1 MSIKTKK
8 ALLNV
13 FKWAVL
19 LMIMFFLLFPI
30 YWVVLTSFKTNMESY
45 LYPPTFLPKVPTL
58 EGFINLF
65 TNYPE
70 FFIYYKNNII
80 VSALSTILV
89 CMVAL
94 FSGYALSRVRIN
106 WNKYV
111 IAFLLFSQMFPVV
124 SRLISLYGLL
134 RDWGLLNTTAGLVLS
149 ITAGQLP
156 FSITLMASF
165 FDAVPRD
172 LEEAAFIDGAS
183 RFKTMFQVVMPL
195 VIPGL
200 LAVGIYS
207 FLVAWDDYLYAS
219 TLIQND
225 ALRTLSTGVTLRYLG
240 ELSYDWSLVNSISV
254 VGTLPMVFVFFFFQK
269 YMIKGLTAGAV
280 KGLWTSRTFYS
291 C

>member
-1 MSIKTKK
+1 MSLKTKK
-8 ALLNV
+8 TAMNV
-13 FKWAVL
+13 LKWVVL
-19 LMIMFFLLFPI
+19 LAIMFYLLFPI
-30 YWVVLTSFKTNMESY
+30 YWVVLTAFKTNMESY
-45 LYPPTFLPKVPTL
+45 LYPPTFIPKEPTL
-58 EGFINLF
+58 QGFINLF

-70 FFIYYKNNII
+70 FFIYYKNNIL
-80 VSALSTILV
+80 VSALSTITV
-89 CMVAL
+89 CFVAL

-134 RDWGLLNTTAGLVLS
+134 REWGLLNTISGLVLS

-165 FDAVPRD
+165 FDAVPKD

-183 RFKTMFQVVMPL
+183 RFKTMFKVVIPL

-280 KGLWTSRTFYS
+280 KG
-291 C
+291 

>member
-1 MSIKTKK
+1 MNLKTRKTIT
-8 ALLNV
+8 NV
-13 FKWAVL
+13 FKWVIL
-19 LMIMFFLLFPI
+19 LAIMFYLLFPI

-45 LYPPTFLPKVPTL
+45 LYPPTFIPKEPTL
-58 EGFINLF
+58 QGFINLF

-70 FFIYYKNNII
+70 FFVYYKNNIM
-80 VSALSTILV
+80 VSALSTVTV
-89 CMVAL
+89 CFVAL

-134 RDWGLLNTTAGLVLS
+134 REWGLLNTISGLVLS

-165 FDAVPRD
+165 FDAVPKD
-172 LEEAAFIDGAS
+172 LEEAAFIDGAN
-183 RFKTMFQVVMPL
+183 RFKTMFKVVIPL

-269 YMIKGLTAGAV
+269 YMVKGLTAGAV
-280 KGLWTSRTFYS
+280 KG
-291 C
+291 

>member
-8 ALLNV
+8 TLLNV

-19 LMIMFFLLFPI
+19 ILIMFFLLFPI

-45 LYPPTFLPKVPTL
+45 QYPPTFIPEAPTL
-58 EGFINLF
+58 NGFINLF

-70 FFIYYKNNII
+70 FFVYYKNNIV
-80 VSALSTILV
+80 VSALSTVMV
-89 CMVAL
+89 CFVAL
-94 FSGYALSRVRIN
+94 FSGYALSRIRIN

-134 RDWGLLNTTAGLVLS
+134 RNWGLLNTITGLVLS

-165 FDAVPRD
+165 FDSVPKD
-172 LEEAAFIDGAS
+172 LEEAAYIDGAS
-183 RFKTMFQVVMPL
+183 RFKTMFKVVIPL

-240 ELSYDWSLVNSISV
+240 EPSYDWSLVNSISV
-254 VGTLPMVFVFFFFQK
+254 VGTLPMVFLFFFFQK

-280 KGLWTSRTFYS
+280 TG
-291 C
+291 

>member
-45 LYPPTFLPKVPTL
+45 LYPPTFLPKAPTL

-280 KGLWTSRTFYS
+280 KG
-291 C
+291 

>member
-1 MSIKTKK
+1 MNLKTRKTIT
-8 ALLNV
+8 NV
-13 FKWAVL
+13 FKWVIL
-19 LMIMFFLLFPI
+19 LAIMFYLLFPI
-30 YWVVLTSFKTNMESY
+30 YWVVLTAFKTNMESY
-45 LYPPTFLPKVPTL
+45 LYPPTFIPKEPTL
-58 EGFINLF
+58 QGFINLF

-70 FFIYYKNNII
+70 FFVYYKNNIM
-80 VSALSTILV
+80 VSALSTVTV
-89 CMVAL
+89 CFVAL

-134 RDWGLLNTTAGLVLS
+134 REWGMLNTISGLVLS

-156 FSITLMASF
+156 FSITLMASL
-165 FDAVPRD
+165 FDAVPKE
-172 LEEAAFIDGAS
+172 LEEAAFIDGAN
-183 RFKTMFQVVMPL
+183 RFKTMFKVVIPL
-195 VIPGL
+195 VVPGL

-269 YMIKGLTAGAV
+269 YMVKGLTAGAV
-280 KGLWTSRTFYS
+280 KG
-291 C
+291 

>member
-8 ALLNV
+8 TLLNV

-19 LMIMFFLLFPI
+19 ILIMFFLLFPI

-45 LYPPTFLPKVPTL
+45 QYPPTFIPEAPTL
-58 EGFINLF
+58 DGFINLF

-70 FFIYYKNNII
+70 FFVYYKNNIV
-80 VSALSTILV
+80 VSALSTAMV
-89 CMVAL
+89 CFVAL
-94 FSGYALSRVRIN
+94 FSGYALSRIRIN

-134 RDWGLLNTTAGLVLS
+134 RNWGLLNTITGLVLS

-165 FDAVPRD
+165 FDSVPKD
-172 LEEAAFIDGAS
+172 LEEAAYIDGAS
-183 RFKTMFQVVMPL
+183 RFKTMFKVVIPL

-254 VGTLPMVFVFFFFQK
+254 VGTLPMVFLFFFFQK

-280 KGLWTSRTFYS
+280 KG
-291 C
+291 

>member
-1 MSIKTKK
+1 MNLKTRKTIT
-8 ALLNV
+8 NV
-13 FKWAVL
+13 FKWVIL
-19 LMIMFFLLFPI
+19 LAIMFYLLFPI

-45 LYPPTFLPKVPTL
+45 LYPPTFIPKEPTL
-58 EGFINLF
+58 QGFINLF

-70 FFIYYKNNII
+70 FFVYYKNNIM
-80 VSALSTILV
+80 VSALSTVTV
-89 CMVAL
+89 CFVAL

-134 RDWGLLNTTAGLVLS
+134 REWGLLNTISGLVLS

-165 FDAVPRD
+165 FDSVPKE
-172 LEEAAFIDGAS
+172 LEEAAYIDGAN
-183 RFKTMFQVVMPL
+183 RFKTMFKVVIPL
-195 VIPGL
+195 VVPGL

-269 YMIKGLTAGAV
+269 YMVKGLTAGAV
-280 KGLWTSRTFYS
+280 KG
-291 C
+291 

>member
-8 ALLNV
+8 TLLNV
-13 FKWAVL
+13 FKWVIL
-19 LMIMFFLLFPI
+19 ILIMFFLLFPI

-45 LYPPTFLPKVPTL
+45 QYPPTFIPEAPTL
-58 EGFINLF
+58 DGFINLF

-70 FFIYYKNNII
+70 FFVYYKNNIV
-80 VSALSTILV
+80 VSALSTVMV
-89 CMVAL
+89 CFVAL
-94 FSGYALSRVRIN
+94 FSGYSLSRIRIN

-134 RDWGLLNTTAGLVLS
+134 RNWGLLNTITGLVLS

-165 FDAVPRD
+165 FDSVPKD
-172 LEEAAFIDGAS
+172 LEEAAYIDGAS
-183 RFKTMFQVVMPL
+183 RFKTMFKVVIPL

-240 ELSYDWSLVNSISV
+240 ELSYDWSLVNSIAV
-254 VGTLPMVFVFFFFQK
+254 VGTLPMVFLFFFFQK

-280 KGLWTSRTFYS
+280 KG
-291 C
+291 

>member
-8 ALLNV
+8 TLLNV

-19 LMIMFFLLFPI
+19 ILIMFFLLFPI

-45 LYPPTFLPKVPTL
+45 QYPPTFIPEAPTL
-58 EGFINLF
+58 NGFINLF

-70 FFIYYKNNII
+70 FFVYYKNNIV
-80 VSALSTILV
+80 VSALSTAMV
-89 CMVAL
+89 CFVAL
-94 FSGYALSRVRIN
+94 FSGYALSRIRIN

-134 RDWGLLNTTAGLVLS
+134 RNWGLLNTITGLVLS

-165 FDAVPRD
+165 FDSVPKD
-172 LEEAAFIDGAS
+172 LEEAAYIDGAS
-183 RFKTMFQVVMPL
+183 RFKTMFKVVIPL

-254 VGTLPMVFVFFFFQK
+254 VGTLPMVFLFFFFQK

-280 KGLWTSRTFYS
+280 KG
-291 C
+291 

>member
-1 MSIKTKK
+1 MGGSIVSLKTKK
-8 ALLNV
+8 NAMNV
-13 FKWAVL
+13 LKWVVL
-19 LMIMFFLLFPI
+19 LAIMFYLLFPI

-45 LYPPTFLPKVPTL
+45 LYPPTFIPKEPTL
-58 EGFINLF
+58 QGFINLF

-70 FFIYYKNNII
+70 FFVYYKNNIM
-80 VSALSTILV
+80 VSALSTITV
-89 CMVAL
+89 CFVAL

-134 RDWGLLNTTAGLVLS
+134 REWGMLNTISGLVLS

-165 FDAVPRD
+165 FDAVPKD
-172 LEEAAFIDGAS
+172 LEEAAFIDGAN
-183 RFKTMFQVVMPL
+183 RFKTMFKVVIPL

-280 KGLWTSRTFYS
+280 KG
-291 C
+291 

>member
-1 MSIKTKK
+1 MSNKTKK
-8 ALLNV
+8 TLLNV
-13 FKWAVL
+13 LKWVIL
-19 LMIMFFLLFPI
+19 LAIMFYLLFPI
-30 YWVVLTSFKTNMESY
+30 YWVILTAFKTNMESY
-45 LYPPTFLPKVPTL
+45 LYPPTFIPKEPTL
-58 EGFINLF
+58 DGFINLF
-65 TNYPE
+65 VNYPE

-80 VSALSTILV
+80 VSALSTVTV
-89 CMVAL
+89 CFVAL

-134 RDWGLLNTTAGLVLS
+134 REWGLLNTLSGLVLS

-165 FDAVPRD
+165 FDAVPKD

-183 RFKTMFQVVMPL
+183 RIKTMFKVVIPL
-195 VIPGL
+195 VVPGL

-280 KGLWTSRTFYS
+280 KG
-291 C
+291 

>member
-1 MSIKTKK
+1 MNLKTRKTIT
-8 ALLNV
+8 NV
-13 FKWAVL
+13 FKWVIL
-19 LMIMFFLLFPI
+19 LAIMFYLLFPI
-30 YWVVLTSFKTNMESY
+30 YWVVLTAFKTNMESY
-45 LYPPTFLPKVPTL
+45 LYPPTFIPKEPTL
-58 EGFINLF
+58 QGFINLF

-70 FFIYYKNNII
+70 FFVYYKNNIM
-80 VSALSTILV
+80 VSALSTVTV
-89 CMVAL
+89 CFVAL

-134 RDWGLLNTTAGLVLS
+134 REWGMLNTISGLVLS
-149 ITAGQLP
+149 FTARQLP

-165 FDAVPRD
+165 FDAVPKD
-172 LEEAAFIDGAS
+172 LEEAAFIDGAN
-183 RFKTMFQVVMPL
+183 RFKTMFKVVIPL
-195 VIPGL
+195 VVPGL

-269 YMIKGLTAGAV
+269 YMVKGLTAGAV
-280 KGLWTSRTFYS
+280 KG
-291 C
+291 

>member
-1 MSIKTKK
+1 MMGGSIVNQKTKK
-8 ALLNV
+8 RILNV
-13 FKWAVL
+13 LKWAVL
-19 LMIMFFLLFPI
+19 LIIMFYLMFPI

-45 LYPPTFLPKVPTL
+45 LYPPTFIPKEPTFQ
-58 EGFINLF
+58 GFINLF

-80 VSALSTILV
+80 VSALSTVTV
-89 CMVAL
+89 CFVAL

-134 RDWGLLNTTAGLVLS
+134 REWGMLNTMSGLVLS

-165 FDAVPRD
+165 FDAVPKD
-172 LEEAAFIDGAS
+172 LEEAAYIDGAN
-183 RFKTMFQVVMPL
+183 RFRTMFKVVIPL
-195 VIPGL
+195 VVPGL

-280 KGLWTSRTFYS
+280 KG
-291 C
+291 

>member
-1 MSIKTKK
+1 MRIKTKK
-8 ALLNV
+8 TLLNV

-280 KGLWTSRTFYS
+280 KG
-291 C
+291 

>member
-1 MSIKTKK
+1 MNIRTRRS
-8 ALLNV
+8 LNV
-13 FKWAVL
+13 ILKWVVLIAVML
-19 LMIMFFLLFPI
+19 FLLFPI
-30 YWVVLTSFKTNMESY
+30 YWVILTSFKTNMESY
-45 LYPPTFLPKVPTL
+45 LYPPTFIAQARMVAMQPMM
-58 EGFINLF
+58 
-65 TNYPE
+65 
-70 FFIYYKNNII
+70 
-80 VSALSTILV
+80 TICMAAATVLV
-89 CMVAL
+89 CFIAI
-94 FSGYALSRVRIN
+94 FSGYALSRIKIN
-106 WNKYV
+106 WSRYA

-134 RDWGLLNTTAGLVLS
+134 RNVGLLNTMTGLVLA

-165 FDAVPRD
+165 FDAVPKD
-172 LEEAAFIDGAS
+172 LEEAACIDGS
-183 RFKTMFQVVMPL
+183 GRVSTMFKVVIPL
-195 VIPGL
+195 VVPGL

-207 FLVAWDDYLYAS
+207 FLQTWDDYLYAS

-280 KGLWTSRTFYS
+280 KG
-291 C
+291 

>member
-1 MSIKTKK
+1 MSLKTKK
-8 ALLNV
+8 TAMNV
-13 FKWAVL
+13 LKWVVL
-19 LMIMFFLLFPI
+19 LAIMFYLLFPI
-30 YWVVLTSFKTNMESY
+30 YWVVLTAFKTNMESY
-45 LYPPTFLPKVPTL
+45 LYPPTFIPKEPTL
-58 EGFINLF
+58 QGFINLF

-70 FFIYYKNNII
+70 FFVYYKNNIM
-80 VSALSTILV
+80 VSALSTITV
-89 CMVAL
+89 CFVAL

-134 RDWGLLNTTAGLVLS
+134 REWGLLNTISGLVLS

-165 FDAVPRD
+165 FDAVPKD

-183 RFKTMFQVVMPL
+183 RFKTMFKVVIPL

-280 KGLWTSRTFYS
+280 KG
-291 C
+291 

>member
-1 MSIKTKK
+1 
-8 ALLNV
+8 
-13 FKWAVL
+13 
-19 LMIMFFLLFPI
+19 MFFLLFPI

-45 LYPPTFLPKVPTL
+45 QYPPTFIPEAPTL
-58 EGFINLF
+58 DGFINLF

-70 FFIYYKNNII
+70 FFVYYKNNIV
-80 VSALSTILV
+80 VSALSTVMV
-89 CMVAL
+89 CFVAL
-94 FSGYALSRVRIN
+94 FSGYALSRIRIN

-134 RDWGLLNTTAGLVLS
+134 RNWGLLNTITGLVLS

-165 FDAVPRD
+165 FDSVPKD
-172 LEEAAFIDGAS
+172 LEEAAYIDGAS
-183 RFKTMFQVVMPL
+183 RFKTMFKVVIPL

-254 VGTLPMVFVFFFFQK
+254 VGTLPMVFLFFFFQK

-280 KGLWTSRTFYS
+280 KG
-291 C
+291 

>member
-1 MSIKTKK
+1 MKAKKT
-8 ALLNV
+8 ALNILRYG
-13 FKWAVL
+13 L
-19 LMIMFFLLFPI
+19 LILIMLFLMFPI
-30 YWVVLTSFKTNMESY
+30 YWVVITAFKTNMESY
-45 LYPPTFLPKVPTL
+45 LYPPTMVPQAPTL

-70 FFIYYKNNII
+70 FFVYYKNNII
-80 VSALSTILV
+80 VAGLSTLLV
-89 CMVAL
+89 CVIAL

-134 RDWGLLNTTAGLVLS
+134 RNVGLLNTILGLVLA

-165 FDAVPRD
+165 FDSVPKD
-172 LEEAAFIDGAS
+172 LEEAAYIDGAG
-183 RFKTMFQVVMPL
+183 RFRTMFKVVIPL
-195 VIPGL
+195 VVPGL

-240 ELSYDWSLVNSISV
+240 ELSYDWSLVNSIYV
-254 VGTLPMVFVFFFFQK
+254 VGTVPMVLVFFFFQK
-269 YMIKGLTAGAV
+269 YMVKGLTAGAV
-280 KGLWTSRTFYS
+280 KG
-291 C
+291 

>member
-1 MSIKTKK
+1 MRIKTKK

-111 IAFLLFSQMFPVV
+111 IAVLLFSQMFPVV
-124 SRLISLYGLL
+124 SRLISLSGLL

-280 KGLWTSRTFYS
+280 KG
-291 C
+291 

>member
-1 MSIKTKK
+1 MNQKTKK
-8 ALLNV
+8 TITNV
-13 FKWAVL
+13 FKWVIL
-19 LMIMFFLLFPI
+19 LAIMFYLLFPI
-30 YWVVLTSFKTNMESY
+30 YWVVLTAFKTNMESY
-45 LYPPTFLPKVPTL
+45 LYPPTFIPKEPTL
-58 EGFINLF
+58 QGFINLF

-70 FFIYYKNNII
+70 FFVYYKNNIM
-80 VSALSTILV
+80 VSALSTVTV
-89 CMVAL
+89 CFVAL

-134 RDWGLLNTTAGLVLS
+134 REWGMLNTISGLVLS

-165 FDAVPRD
+165 FDAVPKE
-172 LEEAAFIDGAS
+172 LEEAAFIDGAN
-183 RFKTMFQVVMPL
+183 RFKTMFKVVIPL
-195 VIPGL
+195 VVPGL

-269 YMIKGLTAGAV
+269 YMVKGLTAGAV
-280 KGLWTSRTFYS
+280 KG
-291 C
+291 

>member
-1 MSIKTKK
+1 MGGRVMNTRTRKL
-8 ALLNV
+8 LLNIL
-13 FKWAVL
+13 KWAVL
-19 LMIMFFLLFPI
+19 IVVMLFLLFPI

-45 LYPPTFLPKVPTL
+45 LYPPTFLPQAPTL
-58 EGFINLF
+58 DGFINLF

-70 FFIYYKNNII
+70 FFVYYKNNII
-80 VSALSTILV
+80 VSAAATVLV
-89 CMVAL
+89 CFIAI
-94 FSGYALSRVRIN
+94 FSGYALSRIKIN
-106 WNKYV
+106 WSKYA

-134 RDWGLLNTTAGLVLS
+134 RG
-149 ITAGQLP
+149 
-156 FSITLMASF
+156 
-165 FDAVPRD
+165 
-172 LEEAAFIDGAS
+172 DGSS
-183 RFKTMFQVVMPL
+183 RVSTMFKVVIPL
-195 VIPGL
+195 VVPGL

-207 FLVAWDDYLYAS
+207 FLQTWDDYLYAS

-280 KGLWTSRTFYS
+280 QG
-291 C
+291 

>member
-1 MSIKTKK
+1 MNQKTKK
-8 ALLNV
+8 TITNV
-13 FKWAVL
+13 FKWVVL
-19 LMIMFFLLFPI
+19 LLIMFYLLFPI
-30 YWVVLTSFKTNMESY
+30 YWVVLTAFKTNMESY
-45 LYPPTFLPKVPTL
+45 LYPPTFIPKEPTL
-58 EGFINLF
+58 QGFINLF

-70 FFIYYKNNII
+70 FFVYYKNNIM
-80 VSALSTILV
+80 VSALSTVTV
-89 CMVAL
+89 CFVAL
-94 FSGYALSRVRIN
+94 FSGYALSRVQIN

-134 RDWGLLNTTAGLVLS
+134 REWGMLNTISGLVLS

-165 FDAVPRD
+165 FDAVPKD
-172 LEEAAFIDGAS
+172 LEEAAFIDGAN
-183 RFKTMFQVVMPL
+183 RFKTMFKVVIPL
-195 VIPGL
+195 VVPGL

-280 KGLWTSRTFYS
+280 KG
-291 C
+291 

>member
-1 MSIKTKK
+1 MNQKTKK
-8 ALLNV
+8 TILNV
-13 FKWAVL
+13 FKWVVL
-19 LMIMFFLLFPI
+19 LLIMFYLLFPI

-45 LYPPTFLPKVPTL
+45 LYPPTFIPKEPTL
-58 EGFINLF
+58 QGFINLF

-70 FFIYYKNNII
+70 FFIYYKNNIM
-80 VSALSTILV
+80 VSALSTVTV
-89 CMVAL
+89 CFVAL

-134 RDWGLLNTTAGLVLS
+134 REWGLLNTISGLVLS

-165 FDAVPRD
+165 FDAVPKE
-172 LEEAAFIDGAS
+172 LEEAAYIDGAN
-183 RFKTMFQVVMPL
+183 RFKTMFKVVIPL
-195 VIPGL
+195 VVPGL

-269 YMIKGLTAGAV
+269 YMVKGLTAGAV
-280 KGLWTSRTFYS
+280 KG
-291 C
+291 

>member
-1 MSIKTKK
+1 MGGRVMNTRTRKL
-8 ALLNV
+8 LLNIL
-13 FKWAVL
+13 KWAVL
-19 LMIMFFLLFPI
+19 IVVMLFLLFPI

-45 LYPPTFLPKVPTL
+45 RYPPTFLPQAPTL
-58 EGFINLF
+58 DGFINLF

-70 FFIYYKNNII
+70 FFVYYKNNII
-80 VSALSTILV
+80 VSAAATVLV
-89 CMVAL
+89 CFIAI
-94 FSGYALSRVRIN
+94 FSGYALSRIKIN
-106 WNKYV
+106 WSKYA

-134 RDWGLLNTTAGLVLS
+134 RGVGLLNTMTGLVLA

-165 FDAVPRD
+165 FDAVPMD
-172 LEEAAFIDGAS
+172 LEEAAYIDGSS
-183 RFKTMFQVVMPL
+183 RVSTMFKVVIPL
-195 VIPGL
+195 VVPGL

-207 FLVAWDDYLYAS
+207 FLQTWDDYLYAS

-280 KGLWTSRTFYS
+280 KG
-291 C
+291 

>member
-1 MSIKTKK
+1 MGGSIVSIKAKK
-8 ALLNV
+8 RLTNV
-13 FKWAVL
+13 FKWVIL

-30 YWVVLTSFKTNMESY
+30 YWVVITAFKTNMESY
-45 LYPPTFLPKVPTL
+45 LYPPTLIPQAPTL

-70 FFIYYKNNII
+70 FFTYYKNNII
-80 VSALSTILV
+80 VSALSTVLV
-89 CMVAL
+89 CFVAL
-94 FSGYALSRVRIN
+94 FTGYALSRVRIN

-134 RDWGLLNTTAGLVLS
+134 RDWGLLNTRAGLVLS

-165 FDAVPRD
+165 FDSVPRE
-172 LEEAAFIDGAS
+172 LEESAYMDGAN
-183 RFKTMFQVVMPL
+183 RFKTMFRVVVPL

-280 KGLWTSRTFYS
+280 KG
-291 C
+291 

>member
-19 LMIMFFLLFPI
+19 LIIMFFLLFPI

-45 LYPPTFLPKVPTL
+45 LYPPTFLPKAPTL

-195 VIPGL
+195 VVPGL

-280 KGLWTSRTFYS
+280 KG
-291 C
+291 

>member
-1 MSIKTKK
+1 MNNRTKK
-8 ALLNV
+8 TLLNV
-13 FKWAVL
+13 FKWVVL
-19 LMIMFFLLFPI
+19 IMIMFFLLFPI
-30 YWVVLTSFKTNMESY
+30 YWVVVTAFKTNMESY
-45 LYPPTFLPKVPTL
+45 QYPPTFIPNAPTL

-70 FFIYYKNNII
+70 FFIYYKNNIV
-80 VSALSTILV
+80 VSALSTCTV
-89 CMVAL
+89 CFVAL

-134 RDWGLLNTTAGLVLS
+134 RNWGLLNTIAGLVLS

-165 FDAVPRD
+165 FDAVPRE
-172 LEEAAFIDGAS
+172 LEEAAYIDGAS
-183 RFKTMFQVVMPL
+183 RFKTMFKVVILL

-269 YMIKGLTAGAV
+269 YMVKGLTAGAV
-280 KGLWTSRTFYS
+280 KG
-291 C
+291 

>member
-1 MSIKTKK
+1 MMGGSIVNQKTKK
-8 ALLNV
+8 RILNV
-13 FKWAVL
+13 LKWAIL
-19 LMIMFFLLFPI
+19 LIIMFYLMFPI

-45 LYPPTFLPKVPTL
+45 LYPPTFIPKEPTL
-58 EGFINLF
+58 QGFINLF

-80 VSALSTILV
+80 VSALSTVTV
-89 CMVAL
+89 CFVAL

-134 RDWGLLNTTAGLVLS
+134 REWGMLNTMSGLVLS

-165 FDAVPRD
+165 FDAVPKD
-172 LEEAAFIDGAS
+172 LEEAAYIDGAN
-183 RFKTMFQVVMPL
+183 RFKTMFKVVIPL
-195 VIPGL
+195 VVPGL

-280 KGLWTSRTFYS
+280 KG
-291 C
+291 

>member
-1 MSIKTKK
+1 MSLKTKK
-8 ALLNV
+8 TAMNV
-13 FKWAVL
+13 LKWVVL
-19 LMIMFFLLFPI
+19 LAIMFYLLFPI
-30 YWVVLTSFKTNMESY
+30 YWVVLTAFKTNMESY
-45 LYPPTFLPKVPTL
+45 LYPPTFIPKEPTL
-58 EGFINLF
+58 QGFINLF

-70 FFIYYKNNII
+70 FFVYYKNNIM
-80 VSALSTILV
+80 VSALSTVTV
-89 CMVAL
+89 CFVAL

-134 RDWGLLNTTAGLVLS
+134 REWGLLNTISGLVLS

-165 FDAVPRD
+165 FDAVPKD

-183 RFKTMFQVVMPL
+183 RFKTMFKVVIPL

-269 YMIKGLTAGAV
+269 YMVKGLTAGAV
-280 KGLWTSRTFYS
+280 KG
-291 C
+291 

>member
-19 LMIMFFLLFPI
+19 LIIMFFLLFPI

-80 VSALSTILV
+80 VSVLSTILV

-280 KGLWTSRTFYS
+280 KG
-291 C
+291 

>member
-1 MSIKTKK
+1 MNQKTKK
-8 ALLNV
+8 RILNV
-13 FKWAVL
+13 LKWAIL
-19 LMIMFFLLFPI
+19 LIIMFYLMFPI

-45 LYPPTFLPKVPTL
+45 LYPPTFIPKEPTL
-58 EGFINLF
+58 QGFINLF

-70 FFIYYKNNII
+70 FFIYYKNNIM
-80 VSALSTILV
+80 VSALSTVTV
-89 CMVAL
+89 CFVAL

-134 RDWGLLNTTAGLVLS
+134 REWGLLNTISGLVLS

-165 FDAVPRD
+165 FDAVPKE
-172 LEEAAFIDGAS
+172 LEEAAFIDGAN
-183 RFKTMFQVVMPL
+183 RFKTMFKVVIPL
-195 VIPGL
+195 VVPGL

-280 KGLWTSRTFYS
+280 KG
-291 C
+291 

>member
-1 MSIKTKK
+1 MMGGSIVNQKTKK
-8 ALLNV
+8 TILNV
-13 FKWAVL
+13 FKWVVL
-19 LMIMFFLLFPI
+19 LLIMFYLLFPI

-45 LYPPTFLPKVPTL
+45 LYPPTFIPKEPTL
-58 EGFINLF
+58 QGFINLF

-70 FFIYYKNNII
+70 FFIYYKNNIM
-80 VSALSTILV
+80 VSALSTVTV
-89 CMVAL
+89 CFVAL

-134 RDWGLLNTTAGLVLS
+134 REWGLLNTISGLVLS

-165 FDAVPRD
+165 FDAVPKE
-172 LEEAAFIDGAS
+172 LEEAAYIDGAN
-183 RFKTMFQVVMPL
+183 RFKTMFKVVIPL
-195 VIPGL
+195 VVPGL

-269 YMIKGLTAGAV
+269 YMVKGLTAGAV
-280 KGLWTSRTFYS
+280 KG
-291 C
+291 

>member
-1 MSIKTKK
+1 VNQKTKK
-8 ALLNV
+8 TILNV
-13 FKWAVL
+13 FKWVVL
-19 LMIMFFLLFPI
+19 LVIMFYLLFPI

-45 LYPPTFLPKVPTL
+45 LYPPTFIPKEPTL
-58 EGFINLF
+58 QGFINLF

-80 VSALSTILV
+80 VSALSTVTV
-89 CMVAL
+89 CFVAL

-134 RDWGLLNTTAGLVLS
+134 REWGLLNTISGLVLS

-165 FDAVPRD
+165 FDSVPKE
-172 LEEAAFIDGAS
+172 LEEAAYIDGAN
-183 RFKTMFQVVMPL
+183 RFKSMFKVVIPL
-195 VIPGL
+195 VVPGL

-280 KGLWTSRTFYS
+280 KG
-291 C
+291 

>member
-1 MSIKTKK
+1 MRIKTKK
-8 ALLNV
+8 TLLNV

-19 LMIMFFLLFPI
+19 LIIMFFLLFPI

-45 LYPPTFLPKVPTL
+45 LYPPTFIPKVPTL

-280 KGLWTSRTFYS
+280 KG
-291 C
+291 

>member
-1 MSIKTKK
+1 MSIKK

-19 LMIMFFLLFPI
+19 LIIMFFLLFPI

-280 KGLWTSRTFYS
+280 KG
-291 C
+291 

>member
-8 ALLNV
+8 TLLNV
-13 FKWAVL
+13 FKWVVL
-19 LMIMFFLLFPI
+19 ILIMFFLLFPI

-45 LYPPTFLPKVPTL
+45 KYPPTFIPEAPTL
-58 EGFINLF
+58 NGFINLF

-70 FFIYYKNNII
+70 FFVYYKNNIV
-80 VSALSTILV
+80 VSALSTVMV
-89 CMVAL
+89 CFVAL
-94 FSGYALSRVRIN
+94 FSGYALSRIRIN

-134 RDWGLLNTTAGLVLS
+134 RNWGLLNTITGLVLS

-165 FDAVPRD
+165 FDSVPKD
-172 LEEAAFIDGAS
+172 LEEAAYIDGAS
-183 RFKTMFQVVMPL
+183 RFNTMFKVVIPL

-254 VGTLPMVFVFFFFQK
+254 VGTLPMVFLFFFFQK

-280 KGLWTSRTFYS
+280 KG
-291 C
+291 

>member
-1 MSIKTKK
+1 MNLKTRKTIT
-8 ALLNV
+8 NV
-13 FKWAVL
+13 FKWVIL
-19 LMIMFFLLFPI
+19 LAIMFYLLFPI

-45 LYPPTFLPKVPTL
+45 LYPPTFIPKEPTL
-58 EGFINLF
+58 QGFINLF

-70 FFIYYKNNII
+70 FFVYYKNNIM
-80 VSALSTILV
+80 VSALSTVTV
-89 CMVAL
+89 CFVAL

-134 RDWGLLNTTAGLVLS
+134 REWGMLNTISGLVLS

-165 FDAVPRD
+165 FDAVPKD
-172 LEEAAFIDGAS
+172 LEEAAFIDGAN
-183 RFKTMFQVVMPL
+183 RFKTMFKVVIPL

-280 KGLWTSRTFYS
+280 KG
-291 C
+291 

>member
-19 LMIMFFLLFPI
+19 LIIMFFLLFPI

-45 LYPPTFLPKVPTL
+45 LYPPTFLPKAPTL

-94 FSGYALSRVRIN
+94 FSGNALSRVRIN

-280 KGLWTSRTFYS
+280 KG
-291 C
+291 

>member
-19 LMIMFFLLFPI
+19 LIIMFFLLFPI

-280 KGLWTSRTFYS
+280 KG
-291 C
+291 